1 MSTTNDGR
9 TVKDFAKLA
18 QMTVEQTQAVLR
30 DHTSPSTIAALKR
43 RFSYADALEIEVARQ
58 LSDNSGV
65 PINEALRLGVYAM
78 AVQAYLDGGSAETR
92 GDFWM
97 AVVASRNT
105 WGKSP
110 RGSWPVTGF
119 GPKEY
124 WAELHFT
131 GSLGAITGEI
141 SEWIGR
147 DQANHP
153 DSDPARIVM
162 ANVSTADRRL
172 RKRAAE
178 LGIAIVGNEFS

>member
-1 MSTTNDGR
+1 MSTTNEGC
-9 TVKDFAKLA
+9 TVKDLAKLA
-18 QMTVEQTQAVLR
+18 QMTVEQMQVVLR
-30 DHTSPSTIAALKR
+30 DHTSPSTISPLKR
-43 RFSYADALEIEVARQ
+43 RFTYAVALEIEVARQ

-65 PINEALRLGVYAM
+65 PISEALRLGVYTM
-78 AVQAYLDGGSAETR
+78 AVQGYVNGASANTS

-105 WGKSP
+105 WGKEP

-124 WAELHFT
+124 WAELHFS
-131 GSLGAITGEI
+131 GSLGAIAGEI

-147 DQANHP
+147 DQINHP

-162 ANVSTADRRL
+162 ANVSAADRRL
-172 RKRAAE
+172 RKRATE
-178 LGIAIVGNEFS
+178 LGIKVVGNEFA